1 MVEVFKKIIAI
12 SILTMLIVFWGLVVI
27 AALEGFS
34 ALIVF
39 YIIYGIFATGAGVF
53 YINWVRSR

>member
-1 MVEVFKKIIAI
+1 MVEIFKKIIAI
-12 SILTMLIVFWGLVVI
+12 SILIMLIVFWGLVII
-27 AALEGFS
+27 ATLEGFS

-53 YINWVRSR
+53 LY